1 LTSSPRFDRLKR
13 LGSDTAVYGI
23 STILGRFLTFVLT
36 PIYTHAL
43 NPSDLGVVATVY
55 AYIAFLNVVYGYG
68 MEGAYMKYVSTL
80 ELGDRKQVF
89 TVPFI
94 AVGVSGLLFSA
105 LLAPFYGPVAALSG
119 IPPQFQSLVA
129 MGAGILFLDTL
140 SIVPFAALRMA
151 SKARLFAAVK
161 IAGIVV
167 NVLANILLLF
177 RWRTGVEGIFIS
189 GLISSGVTVLLLI
202 PTIMQNL
209 VPSWPRNILPGLLRF
224 GLPSVP
230 AGIAGMM
237 LQVINRPIL
246 GSLRGD
252 ADVGIFQANYRL
264 GIFMMLLVSMFD
276 YAWRP
281 FLLQHA
287 RDEDARPLFA
297 RVMTYFVLIATG
309 VFLVLSFFL
318 ADIVRWP
325 VFAGRS
331 IIDPRFWEGM
341 DIIPVVLLA
350 YVFLGVYNNLIAGI
364 YIEKRTSK
372 LPLVTFTAAA
382 VHIVVNYALIPPFGL
397 MGAAIATLVSYAVMA
412 AMMYVIVQRIYPVP
426 YELGRL
432 GKIAIAAGVVFVV
445 AALAG
450 TGSAALAV
458 KAALLPAFVALLYVL
473 RFFEPHEWAAAMR
486 LVHAIPG
493 TRVAK
498 PGADDSTSAS

>member
-1 LTSSPRFDRLKR
+1 LTSSPRFDRIKR

-80 ELGDRKQVF
+80 ELGDRKRIF
-89 TVPFI
+89 TVPFV
-94 AVGVSGLLFSA
+94 AVAVSGLLFSG
-105 LLAPFYGPVAALSG
+105 LLAMFYEPVAAISG
-119 IPPQFQSLVA
+119 IPPRFQSLVTMA
-129 MGAGILFLDTL
+129 AGILFLDTI

-151 SKARLFAAVK
+151 SKAKIFASVK

-167 NVLANILLLF
+167 NVAANILLLF
-177 RWRTGVEGIFIS
+177 SWHTGVEGIFIS
-189 GLISSGVTVLLLI
+189 GLISSGLTVVLLI
-202 PTIMQNL
+202 PTIVQNL
-209 VPSWPRNILPGLLRF
+209 VPSWPSGILPALLRF

-246 GSLRGD
+246 GALRGD

-276 YAWRP
+276 FAWRP

-287 RDEDARPLFA
+287 HDEDARPLFA
-297 RVMTYFVLIATG
+297 RVMTYFVLIATS

-325 VFAGRS
+325 IFGGRS

-341 DIIPVVLLA
+341 DIIPVILLA

-364 YIEKRTSK
+364 YIEKKTGK

-382 VHIVVNYALIPPFGL
+382 LHVVANYALIPPFGL
-397 MGAAIATLVSYAVMA
+397 MGAAIATLVSYVVMA
-412 AMMYVIVQRIYPVP
+412 GMMYVIVQRIYPVR
-426 YELGRL
+426 YELARL
-432 GKIAIAAGVVFVV
+432 GKIAGAAALVSVAAIAAGTGTAALWIKAGLLPVFV
-445 AALAG
+445 
-450 TGSAALAV
+450 AV
-458 KAALLPAFVALLYVL
+458 LYAT
-473 RFFEPHEWAAAMR
+473 RFFEPHEWGAAMR
-486 LVHAIPG
+486 LLRSIPG
-493 TRVAK
+493 ARRTK
-498 PGADDSTSAS
+498 PVADDTSSAS